1 MKRIVITG
9 IRGGVGAT
17 TVAANLTMAVHSID
31 QQAHAIDMNPANLM
45 RLHFCMDPNNT
56 DGWAIRKLNGETWQ
70 QAGYQNKR
78 HISFVPYGL
87 VSDEQHQKVM
97 ADFQQHP
104 AALVESFAFGAS
116 AFELEKHWQVM
127 LLPDIS
133 SLNECHYSLL
143 KKADLVVCVMRTDIQ
158 SYLSLQKNR
167 HYHKLLKA
175 CQPKLLINGF
185 QPASPISRDMQL
197 VFQNEYER
205 NLIPVLMHDDT
216 AVVEAV
222 ANLSSVLEEAPYS
235 QAAQDYHSL
244 AFWCLSHLNQA
255 KSVISDV

>member
-17 TVAANLTMAVHSID
+17 TVAANLTMAFHSID
-31 QQAHAIDMNPANLM
+31 QKAHAIDMNPANLM
-45 RLHFCMDPNNT
+45 RLHFCMEPNNT
-56 DGWAIRKLNGETWQ
+56 DGWVIRKLNGETWQ
-70 QAGYQNKR
+70 QAGYQNR
-78 HISFVPYGL
+78 RSISFVPYGL
-87 VSDEQHQKVM
+87 VTEEQYQKVM
-97 ADFQQHP
+97 ADFQHHP
-104 AALVESFAFGAS
+104 AELGDSFALSPSAS
-116 AFELEKHWQVM
+116 ELEKHWQIV
-127 LLPDIS
+127 LLPEIS
-133 SLNECHYSLL
+133 SLDECHYSLL
-143 KKADLVVCVMRTDIQ
+143 KEADLVVCVMRTDIQ
-158 SYLSLQKNR
+158 SYLSLQQSR
-167 HYHKLLKA
+167 HYHKLVKA
-175 CQPKLLINGF
+175 CQPKLLMNGF

-197 VFQNEYER
+197 VFQTEYDR

-255 KSVISDV
+255 KSVTSDV